1 MLGEGRPHAVR
12 ALTLRLASLGL
23 GAGAL
28 ASATLFALEQ
38 PLPALFTRS
47 AHVASL
53 VRDTWPLL
61 AALQPINA
69 LVFVYD
75 GLLYATQSF
84 RYIRNALALG
94 VALVFAPSL
103 AAARMLLPSSLV
115 AVWGAKAAL
124 NTWRCL
130 TALARIHLALWPTWR
145 EPTVSAPLPAPLA
158 PADVPPSSTPAD
170 ADASRSTSRLPPST
184 PSPPTAVASIN

>member
-12 ALTLRLASLGL
+12 ALTLRLAGLGL

-130 TALARIHLALWPTWR
+130 TALARIHVALWPTWR
-145 EPTVSAPLPAPLA
+145 EPTVRSAPLPTVPLA
-158 PADVPPSSTPAD
+158 PADVPPSSTPTD
-170 ADASRSTSRLPPST
+170 AGNAGQS
-184 PSPPTAVASIN
+184 SPQTGAVN